1 MYTASFVT
9 SPVAVRR
16 NALDATVSSEIRPL
30 EDIASCEIPYWLPP
44 GGRDNGVWADTWEL
58 IADLDSDDA
67 ATVLDLLAEADVG
80 GYVAVP
86 GGRRARAKGPVRH
99 TLWVDAMQYGRAE
112 DVLIGF
118 MRKRAN
124 RTPCDRDLVR

>member
-1 MYTASFVT
+1 MS
-9 SPVAVRR
+9 SP
-16 NALDATVSSEIRPL
+16 IRPL
-30 EDIASCEIPYWLPP
+30 EDIASCEIAYWFAP
-44 GGRDNGVWADTWEL
+44 GGRDNGVWANTWEL

-86 GGRRARAKGPVRH
+86 GGRRARAKGPVLL

-118 MRKRAN
+118 MRGRAKRSA
-124 RTPCDRDLVR
+124 CDRDLVG